1 MDKRIQT
8 IATLFGG
15 SVKNKKIYW
24 TKTLLGTLLVFGF
37 ANSSAAFG
45 QDLAVSIAL
54 GTKLT
59 CSAVFVVGQDARE
72 FLRTDAYP
80 FTGVDWDTIEIS
92 LDREAGTLEL
102 STPHGSIRKKAVYN
116 GSQGCTLLP
125 DGETGVFFTP
135 TNVESTLADPTTELW
150 PMGDVIHRSTPTRDY
165 DEEALEAAL
174 DMAFEHDDPNGVPLE
189 TRAFIVLHKG
199 QIMAERY
206 ARGYDMNTRHVSWS
220 MGKSITAAMIGL
232 LVRDGHFT
240 VDDPAPV
247 REWRDIADPRGKITI
262 ADLLRMSSGL
272 DFKRLSG
279 PDYFT
284 KESDHLYVYAGAV
297 DAFALSV
304 SKPSEFPPN
313 TVYRYRN
320 SDPLTLGKIVRETVE
335 ARGETYLTFPQREL
349 FDKIGMRHMI
359 LEPDPYGNFLLTGF
373 NYGTARDWARFGLLH
388 QQDGVWLG
396 ERILPEGWVD
406 YIRTPAPASEGNYGG
421 LWWINVREGVPASF
435 YASGAR
441 GQRVMIIPSHDL
453 VIVRMGHSIGGG
465 FGSHFNEVTAAVTEA
480 FETRSNP

>member
-1 MDKRIQT
+1 MANGI
-8 IATLFGG
+8 GG
-15 SVKNKKIYW
+15 SVKN
-24 TKTLLGTLLVFGF
+24 TKNCLIQALLITVLVGGITNP
-37 ANSSAAFG
+37 ATALQQN
-45 QDLAVSIAL
+45 LAVSIAL

-59 CSAVFVVGQDARE
+59 CSGVFVVGRDARE
-72 FLRTDAYP
+72 YLRNDAYP
-80 FTGVDWDTIEIS
+80 FTGVDWGTIEIS
-92 LDREAGTLEL
+92 VDRDARTLEL
-102 STPHGSIRKKAVYN
+102 ATPDGKIRKKAVYN
-116 GSQGCTLLP
+116 GSQGCTLIP
-125 DGETGVFFTP
+125 DGETGIFFTP
-135 TNVESTLADPTTELW
+135 AEVESVLPDPTTELW
-150 PMGDVIHRSTPTRDY
+150 PMGDVIVRSTASREY
-165 DEEALEAAL
+165 DEEALQAAV
-174 DMAFEHDDPNGVPLE
+174 DTAFERDDPNGIPLK

-199 QIMAERY
+199 QIVAERY

-220 MGKSITAAMIGL
+220 MGKSITATLVGL

-262 ADLLRMSSGL
+262 ADLLHMSSGL
-272 DFKRLSG
+272 DFKRLAG

-284 KESDHLYVYAGAV
+284 KESDHLYVYAAAV

-335 ARGETYLTFPQREL
+335 ARGENYLTFPQREL
-349 FDKIGMRHMI
+349 FDKIGMRNMI
-359 LEPDPYGNFLLTGF
+359 LEPDPYGNLLLPGF
-373 NYGTARDWARFGLLH
+373 DYGTARDWARFGLLH
-388 QQDGVWLG
+388 QQDGMWQG

-421 LWWINVREGVPASF
+421 LWWINVQEGVPAGF

-441 GQRVMIIPSHDL
+441 GQRVMVIPSHDL

-465 FGSHFNEVTAAVTEA
+465 FGSHFNRVTTAVAEA
-480 FETRSNP
+480 FETSSKK